1 MRPGSS
7 RPKRAK
13 LLGRLGVEPLTDA
26 FDLDAFHA
34 ACRRRNAPIKQV
46 LLAGDL
52 VVGVGNIYASEALFL
67 AGIRPTLSAARIS
80 RRRAAQLRAAIREV
94 LARAVAQG
102 GSTLRD
108 FSNAHGEAGLFQ
120 LEAMVYDRAGQPCR
134 VCAAHRRKA
143 SGRVSAQRISA
154 QTARNPEGFA
164 RAGCYIDRH
173 CGGTV
178 GTSFN
183 EQFDQHGTWRREFAL
198 RLKLLSEWL
207 KDHELLDAAVEE
219 RLRRLETQLRSDK
232 VMVAFVAEFSR
243 GKSELINAIFFAGYE
258 RRIMPAS
265 AGRTTMCPT
274 ELGYDADVPPCLRL
288 LPIETRLQPQPLME
302 WRMVPEKWT
311 RVDLDVNDPAQLA
324 KAFEKVAEVVRVTQ
338 DEARALGFW
347 HDESPEDN
355 PMMDA
360 NGRVEVPQWRHALI
374 NIAHPLLKQG
384 LVILDTPGLN
394 AIGAEPELTV
404 NLIPQAHAVVF
415 ILAADTGVTKSDLAI
430 WREHLIT
437 EEDNLESRLV
447 VLNKID
453 TMWDALSTPAQ
464 VQAQIER
471 QRATT
476 AEILGLAQ
484 EQVIPVSAQKG
495 LVAKVTNDAASAA
508 RTASC
513 RCWSG
518 ALAQGVMGQRQK
530 ILRAA
535 VAGGISELRS
545 EVERV
550 IQIRRRDLTEQMIEL
565 KGLHGKNT
573 SVIKHMRSRI
583 EQEQARVRRERR
595 QDPRRAFGAPEAAA
609 RRVQP
614 AGNRDAED
622 RDGRADRSAAAARHQ
637 AGRQEGLWRHLRAAA
652 RAPARGQSLSGEIQS
667 MLTGTFRQ
675 LNAEYGFSLQAPREP
690 DLARYERDLDLVERS
705 HLQYLGV
712 GNAFRLAQPEF
723 ADRLV
728 RALAT
733 RLRVVY
739 ESALGEVEL
748 WSKSAAAQLDAQLR
762 ERRRNFG
769 RRLEAIERIQQAA
782 RRLDERIAEIA
793 ARRRPSTTANAKLA
807 ELTAT

>member
-1 MRPGSS
+1 M
-7 RPKRAK
+7 A
-13 LLGRLGVEPLTDA
+13 
-26 FDLDAFHA
+26 
-34 ACRRRNAPIKQV
+34 
-46 LLAGDL
+46 
-52 VVGVGNIYASEALFL
+52 
-67 AGIRPTLSAARIS
+67 
-80 RRRAAQLRAAIREV
+80 
-94 LARAVAQG
+94 
-102 GSTLRD
+102 
-108 FSNAHGEAGLFQ
+108 
-120 LEAMVYDRAGQPCR
+120 
-134 VCAAHRRKA
+134 
-143 SGRVSAQRISA
+143 
-154 QTARNPEGFA
+154 
-164 RAGCYIDRH
+164 
-173 CGGTV
+173 
-178 GTSFN
+178 TSFN
-183 EQFDQHGTWRREFAL
+183 EQFDQHGAWRREFAL
-198 RLKLLSEWL
+198 RLKLLGEWL

-219 RLRRLETQLRSDK
+219 RLRRLESQMRSDK

-243 GKSELINAIFFAGYE
+243 GKSELINSIFFAGYK

-324 KAFEKVAEVVRVTQ
+324 QAFEKVSEVRRVTQ
-338 DEARALGFW
+338 EEAKALGFW
-347 HDESPEDN
+347 HDDVPEDN
-355 PMMDA
+355 PMPGPD
-360 NGRVEVPQWRHALI
+360 GLYEVPKWRHALI

-430 WREHLIT
+430 WKEHLIA
-437 EEDNLESRLV
+437 EDGNQTDARLV

-476 AEILGLAQ
+476 AEILNLPPQ
-484 EQVIPVSAQKG
+484 RVIPVSAQKG
-495 LVAKVTNDAASAA
+495 LVAKVNNDAALLQ
-508 RTASC
+508 ASQLPVLEQ
-513 RCWSG
+513 
-518 ALAQGVMGQRQK
+518 ALANGVMGQRQQ
-530 ILRAA
+530 ILRTA
-535 VAGGISELRS
+535 VSGSIAELRT
-545 EVERV
+545 EAARV
-550 IQIRRRDLTEQMIEL
+550 INIRRRDLAEQMVEL
-565 KGLHGKNT
+565 KGLRGKNM
-573 SVIKHMRSRI
+573 SVIKHMRARI
-583 EQEQARVRRERR
+583 EQEQGDFDASGARIHAVRSVHLKLLRDVFQLLGTSTLKAEMHELTEALR
-595 QDPRRAFGAPEAAA
+595 QPGIKLGVKKAYAETF
-609 RRVQP
+609 
-614 AGNRDAED
+614 NR
-622 RDGRADRSAAAARHQ
+622 
-637 AGRQEGLWRHLRAAA
+637 LRAGLRKA
-652 RAPARGQSLSGEIQS
+652 QSTSAEIQS

-705 HLQYLGV
+705 HNQYLGV
-712 GNAFRLAQPEF
+712 GNALRLAQPEF

-748 WSKSAAAQLDAQLR
+748 WNKSAAAQLDAQLR

-782 RRLDERIAEIA
+782 SGLDDRIAELETQDA
-793 ARRRPSTTANAKLA
+793 ALDELDAKLS
-807 ELTAT
+807 ELTAHLTSTPAANAASEAPALKTA